1 MIEETGRVVEVQ
13 GDVAWIESERRSTCG
28 GCSVRN
34 GCGTAVLAQVLGQRR
49 VRLRVLNPVNAGVG
63 DTVVVGIAES
73 GLVRGSL
80 AVYVV
85 PLAAFLGGALAG
97 QFLGNYFFAVESD
110 IAAIGGAVAGLGAGL
125 AWLRRFSRT
134 TATDAS
140 FQPVILRRQI
150 TTGNLHDAA
159 GGTLQHKHME
169 T

>member
-1 MIEETGRVVEVQ
+1 MIEETGQIVEVQ
-13 GDVAWIESERRSTCG
+13 GDFAWVESERSSTCG

-34 GCGTAVLAQVLGQRR
+34 GCGTAALARVLGQRR
-49 VRLRVLNPVNAGVG
+49 VRLRVLNHINARVG

-97 QFLGNYFFAVESD
+97 QFLGDYFFAVESD
-110 IAAIGGAVAGLGAGL
+110 IAAISGAAAGLVAGL
-125 AWLRRFSRT
+125 AWLKRFSRA

-150 TTGNLHDAA
+150 MTGDL
-159 GGTLQHKHME
+159 
-169 T
+169 

>member
-1 MIEETGRVVEVQ
+1 MIEETGQVVEVQ
-13 GDVAWIESERRSTCG
+13 GDFAWIESERSSTCG

-34 GCGTAVLAQVLGQRR
+34 GCGTAALARVLGQRR
-49 VRLRVLNPVNAGVG
+49 VRLRVLNHINARVG

-97 QFLGNYFFAVESD
+97 QFLGDYFFAVESD
-110 IAAIGGAVAGLGAGL
+110 IAAISGAAAGLVAGL
-125 AWLRRFSRT
+125 AWLKRFSRA

-150 TTGNLHDAA
+150 MTGDL
-159 GGTLQHKHME
+159 
-169 T
+169 